1 MDKISY
7 LFDGFHFSVCVE
19 SDCCAGAWELND
31 ENCEKDDHVDEE
43 EDLVMFEGGQEAQH
57 GHEKKKHSRGHN
69 TTKDGKA
76 GDDGRTLAISGHAN
90 QQESYHLQNS
100 KGKLCK

>member
-1 MDKISY
+1 MSY

-31 ENCEKDDHVDEE
+31 EDGEKDDHVDEE
-43 EDLVMFEGGQEAQH
+43 EDLVMFEGGQEAEH
-57 GHEKKKHSRGHN
+57 GHEQKKNSRGHN
-69 TTKDGKA
+69 PAKDGKA
-76 GDDGRTLAISGHAN
+76 GDDSRTFAISGHSY